1 MADPPGHAGRAAP
14 GPRKAP
20 PVPLPTPSRPLSVL
34 VVEDQPDVADSLAL
48 FLEVA
53 CRCRVS
59 VARDG
64 EEGVAAARAQAPD
77 AVVCDIGLPKKD
89 GFAVAREVAAALPR
103 RPLLIA
109 VTGYGDDESRARGRA
124 AGFDHYLF
132 KPADPF
138 EIEALLCAHRAGLAG

>member
-89 GFAVAREVAAALPR
+89 GFAVAREVATLPR
-103 RPLLIA
+103 KPLLIA
-109 VTGYGDDESRARGRA
+109 VTGYGDDEFRAKGRE
-124 AGFDHYLF
+124 AGFDHYLL

-138 EIEALLCAHRAGLAG
+138 EIEAILRAYQARLAV